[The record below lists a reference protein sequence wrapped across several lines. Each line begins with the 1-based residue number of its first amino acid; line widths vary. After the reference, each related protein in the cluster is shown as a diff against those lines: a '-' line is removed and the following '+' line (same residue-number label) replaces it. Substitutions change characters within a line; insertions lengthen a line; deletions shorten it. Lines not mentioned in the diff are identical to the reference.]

1 MTMLFADTL
10 RTNRAQQIINALD
23 AAVTAATLAVY
34 SGGQPDKGRD
44 VSAMAAWAGSTAYTA
59 GDYKTAAGHYYR
71 AENSGTSAA
80 SAPTWPT
87 NGSTIADN
95 DITWQDMG
103 LIPVL
108 LGTLTFSKPCGTV
121 TDGLLT
127 FAAITDDDEANASG
141 TATWARALDG
151 DGTFVIDG
159 ACGALGSGAFVE
171 LNTVDIVAGGPLRA
185 TSAAILEAA

>member
-1 MTMLFADTL
+1 MMLFADTL
-10 RTNRAQQIINALD
+10 RTNRAQQIINAID
-23 AAVTAATLAVY
+23 AAATPGTLPIY

-44 VSAMAAWAGSTAYTA
+44 VSAMPAYGTSTAYTA
-59 GDYKTAAGHYYR
+59 GDYVTASGHYYR
-71 AENSGTSAA
+71 AENTGTSAG

-87 NGSTIADN
+87 NGTTVADN

-108 LGTLTFSKPCGTV
+108 LGTLIFSKPCGTV
-121 TDGLLT
+121 TDGLLS
-127 FAAITDDDEANASG
+127 FAAITDDDEADASG

-151 DGTFVIDG
+151 DGNFVIDG
-159 ACGALGSGAFVE
+159 DCGITGSTAFVRF
-171 LNTVDIVAGGPLRA
+171 NTLDIVIGGPLRA